1 MSVWIVDDSVD
12 VVKRNRASSDH
23 SARIGSVRRLALAF
37 LILAA
42 LPACP
47 AEPLRARHGM
57 VVAREPGATRVGL
70 RVLQSGGNAIDA
82 AVAVGFALAVT
93 HPSAGNL
100 GGGGF
105 MLLRLADGR
114 VTFLDFR
121 ERAPR
126 AASRDMYLDANGK
139 VTGDSLVGYRA
150 SGVPGTV
157 RGLDYASRKYGK
169 KPWAEVVRPAVRS
182 SPPRDS
188 LFPTG
193 PPSRSARALT
203 SLQPVSRFESHLAL
217 QREILRT
224 GTGFEQAGAASALST
239 HLMAEAMRRFFA
251 DRAAYLG
258 DADFA
263 RVPLLGLLDPA
274 YVAKRRASIDPNR
287 ATPSSEILAGV
298 FADRE
303 STQTTHYSIADAA
316 GNIAAVTY
324 TLNGSYGSSVTA
336 TGLGFLLNNE
346 MDDFAP
352 KPGEANA
359 YGLIQGEA
367 NAIQPGKAPLSSMA
381 PTFVLREGRPFLAL
395 EFARRP
401 DNYQFRAGGPG
412 QCDRLRHECAGRGG
426 QAAFPSPVA
435 AG

>member
-1 MSVWIVDDSVD
+1 
-12 VVKRNRASSDH
+12 
-23 SARIGSVRRLALAF
+23 
-37 LILAA
+37 
-42 LPACP
+42 
-47 AEPLRARHGM
+47 M

-169 KPWAEVVRPAVRS
+169 KPWAEVVRPAVELAAKGFPLSYGTAQSLRS
-182 SPPRDS
+182 SAKS
-188 LFPTG
+188 L
-193 PPSRSARALT
+193 
-203 SLQPVSRFESHLAL
+203 SRFPDSN
-217 QREILRT
+217 RILLGILE

-395 EFARRP
+395 GSP
-401 DNYQFRAGGPG
+401 GGPTIINSVLEVLVNVIDFG
-412 QCDRLRHECAGRGG
+412 MNAQDAVDRPRFHHQWLPDELRVEPGH
-426 QAAFPSPVA
+426 SPDTVALLEKFGHVVKRVRSQGEVA
-435 AG
+435 AIGFDSGWLLGAPDRRTESTAEGY